1 MKIFIISIFILLFTV
16 NVYAQPNRDKI
27 KALKVSFITER
38 LDLSAK
44 EAEKFWPVYNAYDD
58 ATLKIKHQDMRAIK
72 REIRQNLETLSDE
85 KADALLNSLVEA
97 ENKLHNEKIQLVSK
111 LKKII
116 SPQKIILLRAAEDD
130 FNRKLF
136 EQLRSKRRGK
146 D

>member
-72 REIRQNLETLSDE
+72 REIRQNLETLSDD